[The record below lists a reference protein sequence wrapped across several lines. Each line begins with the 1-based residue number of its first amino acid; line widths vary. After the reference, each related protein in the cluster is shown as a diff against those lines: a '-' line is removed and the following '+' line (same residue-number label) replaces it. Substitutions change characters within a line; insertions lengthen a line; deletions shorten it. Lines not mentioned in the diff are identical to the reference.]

1 MSLSLMLPLKLW
13 TAGFAS
19 FEDSETIPA
28 IKQNL
33 KMLLLTNPGEYTMDP
48 NFGVGMITFLF
59 SQQSNAMRESIKS
72 KITSQARIY
81 MPYILI
87 KNVKFD
93 FQDIETNS
101 IGVTIEFMVK
111 DSELPEVFNLIVT
124 A

>member
-1 MSLSLMLPLKLW
+1 
-13 TAGFAS
+13 
-19 FEDSETIPA
+19 
-28 IKQNL
+28 
-33 KMLLLTNPGEYTMDP
+33 
-48 NFGVGMITFLF
+48 
-59 SQQSNAMRESIKS
+59 
-72 KITSQARIY
+72 

>member
-1 MSLSLMLPLKLW
+1 
-13 TAGFAS
+13 
-19 FEDSETIPA
+19 
-28 IKQNL
+28 
-33 KMLLLTNPGEYTMDP
+33 MLLLTNPGEYTMDP

-72 KITSQARIY
+72 IITSQARIY

-101 IGVTIEFMVK
+101 IVVTIEFMVK